1 MSIEAVTTFHVYSRS
16 GNGRS
21 ISQLVRVSSRG
32 QVLGGRWQ
40 ALDPSTDYI
49 QPADQREAFN
59 PMAYDRVVVLN
70 DGDRPRGQST
80 MAALLG

>member
-1 MSIEAVTTFHVYSRS
+1 MAVTTFHVYSRS

-21 ISQLVRVSSRG
+21 ISQLVRVSGRG
-32 QVLGGRWQ
+32 YILGGRFE

-59 PMAYDRVVVLN
+59 PAAYDRVTMLN
-70 DGDRPRGQST
+70 DGDQPRSRST
-80 MAALLG
+80 MAASLG